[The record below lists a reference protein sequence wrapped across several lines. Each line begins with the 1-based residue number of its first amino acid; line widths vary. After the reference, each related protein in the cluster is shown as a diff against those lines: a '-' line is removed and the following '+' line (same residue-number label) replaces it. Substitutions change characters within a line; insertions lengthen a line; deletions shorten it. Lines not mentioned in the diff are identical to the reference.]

1 MADRAGFSSENADST
16 GRQAVAGAP
25 GPRIC
30 ALLPEVETA
39 LSCLQW
45 ALAAAKGF
53 KSDIRAVHV
62 GFDPRRARASAEE
75 LEIQQLRDL
84 YEGAPHVRLARVK
97 TAFDAFVAAR
107 PDAPPIAWKNDEGDI
122 GAVVI
127 DEARAADLIVIGRPV
142 HLDGSDALHS
152 ALFDIRRLV
161 LVVPPKAR
169 DDETV
174 LGRHVVV
181 GWKPGDPVRRAIVA
195 AKPWLDRAEKVSV
208 VWVAKHGAEPY
219 DASARAF
226 FREIGVAAEIVGLQ
240 RDHASVGHQL
250 LGEAKRL
257 GADCLVI
264 GAFKHGALWD
274 AMLGG
279 VTRDV
284 LSHAATPVF
293 LMR

>member
-1 MADRAGFSSENADST
+1 MASFAGFSSENPNSA
-16 GRQAVAGAP
+16 GREAVAGAP

-39 LSCLQW
+39 RSCLQW
-45 ALAAAKGF
+45 ALAAAEGF
-53 KSDIRAVHV
+53 NSDIRAVHV
-62 GFDPRRARASAEE
+62 GFDPKRARASAEE
-75 LEIQQLRDL
+75 VEIQQLRDL
-84 YEGAPHVRLARVK
+84 YEGKPDVRLARIK
-97 TAFDAFVAAR
+97 AAFDAFVASR
-107 PDAPPIAWKNDEGDI
+107 PEAPPILWKNDEGDI
-122 GAVVI
+122 GASVA

-161 LVVPPKAR
+161 LVAPREAR
-169 DDETV
+169 EDAPI

-181 GWKPGDPVRRAIVA
+181 GWKPGDPVKHAIAA
-195 AKPWLDRAEKVSV
+195 AKPWLERAEKVSV

-219 DASARAF
+219 DESARAF
-226 FREIGVAAEIVGLQ
+226 FRDLEMAADIIGLQ
-240 RDHASVGHQL
+240 RDHASVGHQIL
-250 LGEAKRL
+250 SEATRL

-284 LSHAATPVF
+284 IAHTEMPVF